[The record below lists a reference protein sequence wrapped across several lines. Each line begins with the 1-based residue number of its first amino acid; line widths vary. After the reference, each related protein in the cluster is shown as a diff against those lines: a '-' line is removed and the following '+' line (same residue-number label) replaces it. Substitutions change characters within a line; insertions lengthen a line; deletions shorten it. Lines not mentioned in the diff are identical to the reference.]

1 MHATPTLSTPIPQ
14 MTRTVPN
21 NPENP
26 AHEAQAK
33 AAANAVLA
41 PLVDPAA
48 NLNSPNSWRYP
59 ASIEGP
65 REGDISIGPYA
76 YGDTEEYWTV
86 TMNKDPDATF
96 VDVLAAMV
104 GPNGPFALPR
114 ESLEQLNQQ
123 INWIRMQALWK
134 LRMDQELGREISRA
148 DVMRAMF
155 TGIPPGELEDGN

>member
-1 MHATPTLSTPIPQ
+1 
-14 MTRTVPN
+14 MTQSVPN

-41 PLVDPAA
+41 PLVDPTA
-48 NLNSPNSWRYP
+48 NLSSPNSWRYP

-65 REGDISIGPYA
+65 REGDILTGPYT

-114 ESLEQLNQQ
+114 ESLQQLNERS
-123 INWIRMQALWK
+123 WIRMQAMWK
-134 LRMDQELGREISRA
+134 IRISQELGRHVHQA
-148 DVMRAMF
+148 DIMRAMF
-155 TGIPPGELEDGN
+155 SGIPPETLEDSDDGN